1 MIAKRVPIKSGRKS
15 SFAKLANYISNPQEK
30 SERVGVV
37 SVSNCHSTEIEDAA
51 LEVMATQARNTR
63 STSDKTYHL
72 LISFRAGE
80 QPPAQVLA
88 EIEQR
93 ICAGLGFA
101 EHQRVSAVHHDT
113 DNLHI
118 HIAINKIHPVR
129 LTLHEPFRDYRTLGE
144 LCTALE
150 TEYGLEQDN
159 HQARKSG
166 AENRA
171 ADMEHSAGV
180 ESLIGWVKREC
191 LEQIQRAQ
199 TWQSLHQVMHE
210 HGLTLH
216 LRGNGLVISDQAG
229 TTIKASSASR
239 DLSKAKLQE
248 RLGSFE
254 ASPEQQ
260 PNTQPKRSYQAKP
273 MRSRMDT
280 TELYARYKTEQLNNA
295 AACSAARTKAHERK
309 AQNIAA
315 AKRSGAMKRAA
326 LKLVSAD
333 RLAKKALY
341 ALINQTLKNEI
352 NKAHQRYL
360 QERQMITS
368 QHKPRTWNDW
378 LQHKAMSGDQQALA
392 ALRAR
397 APAQSLKGN
406 TVSGRHTSV
415 HAPLKGLDADS
426 VTKKGTLIYRTS
438 GSAIRDDG
446 HALKVSQGAAVDDL
460 AIALQLAMQRFGQTL
475 TVNGTT
481 EFKQQVASV
490 AAARRLAVQ
499 FDDPE
504 LEQTRLA
511 LLADTRLQSR
521 KSRSSGI
528 HR

>member
-144 LCTALE
+144 LCAALE

-199 TWQSLHQVMHE
+199 TWQALHQVMHD
-210 HGLTLH
+210 HSLALH
-216 LRGNGLVISDQAG
+216 LHGNGMVISDQAG

-239 DLSKAKLQE
+239 DLSKTKLQE
-248 RLGSFE
+248 RLGPYE
-254 ASPEQQ
+254 ASDPHR
-260 PNTQPKRSYQAKP
+260 KRNNRIQAAGCIG
-273 MRSRMDT
+273 RSRPPP
-280 TELYARYKTEQLNNA
+280 
-295 AACSAARTKAHERK
+295 C
-309 AQNIAA
+309 
-315 AKRSGAMKRAA
+315 RA
-326 LKLVSAD
+326 
-333 RLAKKALY
+333 
-341 ALINQTLKNEI
+341 I
-352 NKAHQRYL
+352 
-360 QERQMITS
+360 
-368 QHKPRTWNDW
+368 
-378 LQHKAMSGDQQALA
+378 
-392 ALRAR
+392 
-397 APAQSLKGN
+397 
-406 TVSGRHTSV
+406 
-415 HAPLKGLDADS
+415 
-426 VTKKGTLIYRTS
+426 
-438 GSAIRDDG
+438 
-446 HALKVSQGAAVDDL
+446 
-460 AIALQLAMQRFGQTL
+460 
-475 TVNGTT
+475 
-481 EFKQQVASV
+481 
-490 AAARRLAVQ
+490 
-499 FDDPE
+499 
-504 LEQTRLA
+504 
-511 LLADTRLQSR
+511 
-521 KSRSSGI
+521 
-528 HR
+528 